1 MPGPVGGKPSRF
13 DPLTKKSVILLTL
26 CASPLFFAFL
36 YFGDPGRGR
45 AAMGGAALIILCAR
59 MFWDLRTD
67 IWFWLAVMIAAVCNA
82 ALVMVIPWNNTDY
95 PGIVTLPVALP
106 DFVLV
111 YGVFKL
117 GERMSGHERVGR
129 TTDV

>member
-1 MPGPVGGKPSRF
+1 
-13 DPLTKKSVILLTL
+13 
-26 CASPLFFAFL
+26 
-36 YFGDPGRGR
+36 
-45 AAMGGAALIILCAR
+45 MGGAVLIILSAR

-95 PGIVTLPVALP
+95 PGIVTLPIALP

-117 GERMSGHERVGR
+117 AERMSGHERVGR
-129 TTDV
+129 TTEV